1 MHKRVL
7 AHWCLVLS
15 KYAPQ
20 LEPMF
25 EGLDWSTAEPA
36 HLHAQW
42 HTKKKKK
49 KENEKHDVLYTEYGV
64 CLWIILPLCRRNRL
78 VSPFTS
84 RTVVV
89 PMARNSFC
97 P

>member
-49 KENEKHDVLYTEYGV
+49 ERK
-64 CLWIILPLCRRNRL
+64 
-78 VSPFTS
+78 
-84 RTVVV
+84 
-89 PMARNSFC
+89 
-97 P
+97 